1 MKDRTRAF
9 TLIEL
14 LVVVAIIALLIGIL
28 VPSLGAA
35 RDKAR
40 AAVCGTH
47 VRAICQGMNVYAADW
62 GFFPAAYWYKQQQF
76 PDQGHLNPDE
86 GYIHWSSFLYNG
98 FTDDVGTVSN
108 NTNQTAVG
116 KLPAKS
122 FVCPEFAT
130 GGLPPTDPG
139 PRGQPLPPGFIAP
152 YPSVTDEQA
161 PLIAYTVNE
170 AICGRN
176 KWKAGTSFGG
186 DPVGG
191 RQYIFVRP
199 AQVEATSTTILATE
213 FSQNPALISS
223 DSGSGTGTSVLKTH
237 RPVHGF
243 VAISG
248 TPSDGDLYIGSFKSS
263 APDIFKVKPTPTG
276 TAGATVYAQIKSE
289 QAEASA
295 SGERLDWI
303 GRNHGT
309 GSWKTKKSNF
319 GYVDGHVELKSIFDT
334 LSPNFEWGDRVY
346 SLQADAA
353 N

>member
-28 VPSLGAA
+28 VPSLSAA

-40 AAVCGTH
+40 AAVCGTNI
-47 VRAICQGMNVYAADW
+47 RAICQGMNVYATDW
-62 GFFPAAYWYKQQQF
+62 GAFPAAYWYKEQVY
-76 PDQGHLNPDE
+76 PDQGHLTPDE
-86 GYIHWSSFLYNG
+86 GYIHWSSFLYSG
-98 FTDDVGTVSN
+98 FTNDNGAASN
-108 NTNQTAVG
+108 TTNLTAVG
-116 KLPAKS
+116 KLPAKA
-122 FVCPEFAT
+122 FMCPEFAY
-130 GGLPPTDPG
+130 GGLPPTNPG
-139 PRGQPLPPGFIAP
+139 PRGQQLPSGFVSP

-170 AICGRN
+170 AVCGRN
-176 KWKAGTSFGG
+176 KWKAGVSYGG
-186 DPVGG
+186 DPVGN

-199 AQVEATSTTILATE
+199 AQVEASSTTILATE
-213 FSQNPALISS
+213 FAQDATLISS
-223 DSGSGTGTSVLKTH
+223 DSGSGTGTNVVKTH

-243 VAISG
+243 TAISG
-248 TPSDGDLYIGSFKSS
+248 APSDGDLYIGSFKSS
-263 APDIFKVKPTPTG
+263 APDIFKVKPNPTG
-276 TAGATVYAQIKSE
+276 TAGATVYAQLKAE
-289 QAEASA
+289 QALPGA
-295 SGERLDWI
+295 SGERLDWV
-303 GRNHGT
+303 GRNHGV

-334 LSPNFEWGDRVY
+334 LAPNFEWGERVF